1 MRLLYP
7 LIASALITITPYLA
21 TFEKGQNIVR
31 GLFGYEE
38 FAILLFFVLFKSMLT
53 KKTHALLLVAL
64 TVALFYVAWID
75 LQNLLAIKGWTLG
88 WYGLL
93 PFATCVLAL
102 AIVWKAKP
110 FSFNGILFILFVSLI
125 AHLFSLNNYA
135 AQPLAQFPVIDYL
148 ERTAPKPPQRKQLSD
163 EWAKKY
169 AVTDSVTIT
178 RDYVDTLR
186 SNVMILIESWGV
198 PLDTSRFSSELK
210 IFEGIPQTV
219 GIHNRMYSRTRTAER
234 EDLIFKIH
242 RDSTGRR
249 DTTFLPQVF
258 AKRNYQTT
266 FLFGGDSLEHQRFKY
281 INKIGFNNALYGYGL
296 KDNLMSLK
304 IDSLL
309 ADTTHKHFIA
319 WTTGDTKFPMED
331 FPDIYNSDADV
342 IDSAY
347 SYRLEQTLS
356 LIAELAKKHPST
368 RFIVQG
374 DHNPILSPVKF
385 QDRFYKR
392 WVPFVILN

>member
-38 FAILLFFVLFKSMLT
+38 FAILLFFVLFKRKLT

-135 AQPLAQFPVIDYL
+135 AQPLEQFPVIDYL

>member
-38 FAILLFFVLFKSMLT
+38 FAILLFFVLFKRKLT

>member
-38 FAILLFFVLFKSMLT
+38 FAILLFFVLFKRKLT

-148 ERTAPKPPQRKQLSD
+148 ERTAPKPPQRKQLSN

-210 IFEGIPQTV
+210 IFEGFLQTV